1 MGKPEP
7 FMVYLLCVSTLF
19 GMWKVLELLDQMPLA
34 VFAGMFVYVVGA
46 VVAAHFHELQRLLL
60 RRRDSSII
68 RKSSTS
74 SADAV

>member
-1 MGKPEP
+1 MTKPEP
-7 FMVYLLCVSTLF
+7 LMLYFVLALF
-19 GMWKVLELLDQMPLA
+19 PLAMWKVLELLYQMPWVVL
-34 VFAGMFVYVVGA
+34 AGMFVYFIGA
-46 VVAAHFHELQRLLL
+46 VVADRFYDIQRLLL